1 MPLFSNFKIRKP
13 IYIDYIHIYYLFQKH
28 FYYFQKKKRK
38 KEKKTKATSKMS
50 YDVETCIINLK
61 SKLKTLHKVIKQKLF
76 KKNIYSQL
84 IDNKKYLKCQKPL
97 IEKVKNEIP

>member
-1 MPLFSNFKIRKP
+1 M
-13 IYIDYIHIYYLFQKH
+13 H

-38 KEKKTKATSKMS
+38 KEKKTKTTSKMS

-76 KKNIYSQL
+76 KKKYIVSSLITKNI
-84 IDNKKYLKCQKPL
+84 
-97 IEKVKNEIP
+97 